1 MSLLVRILLYL
12 KFHRDATITP
22 MHVHCFRRISFEFKL
37 TQPPVKGQLLLGIL
51 IL

>member
-12 KFHRDATITP
+12 KFHRDAAITP
-22 MHVHCFRRISFEFKL
+22 THVHCFRRISFVFKV